1 MAKRT
6 KAFKA
11 EVRQLLDLVVHS
23 LYSHKE
29 IFLRELISNAS
40 DAIDRARF
48 EALSDKKIQRPD
60 EEWKIWLQ
68 TDKDKG
74 ILKVSDNGIGMTMED
89 VEKNIGTIANSGTGN
104 FLKRIKDG
112 ESVSPEFIGQFGVG
126 FYSAFMVAEKVE
138 ILTRRAGGD
147 ETAVYWVSDG
157 TGRYTIEEAEKEDA
171 GTEITLHLR
180 EDMRHF
186 LEPWEIKRVVRE
198 YSDYIAFPI
207 VMDVPRKEE
216 GKETIEKEILNSRK
230 ALWKKSKND
239 VAEDEYKAFYH
250 HIAHDTTD
258 PLETI
263 HYVAEG
269 ATEFYALLFIPR
281 AAPFDLFL
289 REGRRGINLYVKNV
303 FITDDCKELVPEYL
317 RFIRGVVDS
326 SDLPLNI
333 SREMIQD
340 NALVSKIRK
349 SIVSK
354 ILAVLKEMMDKR
366 LDDYRL
372 FYKEFGKVMK
382 EGIYGDFENRD
393 KLKDLLLFYSSK
405 TEEGYPVSLRDY
417 VERMPDGQKEI
428 YYITGESIDVVAEA
442 PHLEAFKARGFEVIF
457 FTDPIDEWA
466 VHSIDEY
473 DGRKLKAVDRGD
485 IDLDDIGDDQQKEES
500 EGKDGS
506 LDGLIKHISEEL
518 QDTVKE
524 VRLSRRLTESAC
536 CLVADAQGMN
546 PNMERIL
553 RAMNQEAPASKRIL
567 ELNAAHPVIQ
577 RMRELYEKD
586 RKNQKLSDAIELLYE
601 QALITEGSAP
611 RNPKRFTKLVSEL
624 MTGM

>member
-6 KAFKA
+6 KTFKA

-48 EALSDKKIQRPD
+48 EALTDEKIQRPD
-60 EEWKIWLQ
+60 EEWKIWIE

-157 TGRYTIEEAEKEDA
+157 MGRYTIEEAEKEDA

-180 EDMRHF
+180 EDMSHF
-186 LEPWEIKRVVRE
+186 LEPWEIKRIVRE

-207 VMDVPRKEE
+207 EMDVPRKEKD
-216 GKETIEKEILNSRK
+216 KETIEKEILNSRK
-230 ALWKKSKND
+230 AIWKKSKND

-250 HIAHDTTD
+250 HIAHDTAD

-269 ATEFYALLFIPR
+269 ATEFFALLFIPR
-281 AAPFDLFL
+281 AAPFDLFM
-289 REGRRGINLYVKNV
+289 REGRRGIHLYVKNV

-317 RFIRGVVDS
+317 RFVRGVVDS

-340 NALVSKIRK
+340 DVLVSKIRK
-349 SIVSK
+349 NIVSK
-354 ILAVLKEMMDKR
+354 ILGVLKEMMDKR
-366 LDDYRL
+366 PDDYRL

-417 VERMPDGQKEI
+417 VDRMPEGQKEI
-428 YYITGESIDVVAEA
+428 YYITGESIGVVAEA
-442 PHLEAFKARGFEVIF
+442 PHLETFKARGYEVIF

-473 DGRKLKAVDRGD
+473 DGRKLKAVDR
-485 IDLDDIGDDQQKEES
+485 DDIELDETEDDQQKEES
-500 EGKDGS
+500 KEKDDS

-518 QDTVKE
+518 EDTIKE

-536 CLVADAQGMN
+536 CLVADAQGIN

-553 RAMNQEAPASKRIL
+553 RAMNQEAPTSKRIL

-586 RKNQKLSDAIELLYE
+586 RKSQKLKDAIELLYE

-611 RNPKRFTKLVSEL
+611 RNPKRFTRLVSEL